1 MTKFA
6 NIFETLTF
14 NIIMSIVALSALTK
28 YLIEM
33 IAARSFEPGGL
44 MFIIWL
50 VIAYHF
56 ISASITALQARRQER
71 IPAPAISKIGETP
84 E

>member
-1 MTKFA
+1 MGKLA

-14 NIIMSIVALSALTK
+14 NIIMGIVALAALTQF
-28 YLIEM
+28 LIQM

-44 MFIIWL
+44 MFVIWI

-56 ISASITALQARRQER
+56 ISASITALKARRQ
-71 IPAPAISKIGETP
+71 
-84 E
+84 

>member
-1 MTKFA
+1 MGKLA

-14 NIIMSIVALSALTK
+14 NIIMGIVALAALAQF
-28 YLIEM
+28 LIQM

-44 MFIIWL
+44 MFVIWI

-56 ISASITALQARRQER
+56 VSASITALKARRQ
-71 IPAPAISKIGETP
+71 
-84 E
+84 

>member
-1 MTKFA
+1 MGKLA

-14 NIIMSIVALSALTK
+14 NIIMSIVALAMLTK
-28 YLIEM
+28 FLIEM

-44 MFIIWL
+44 LSIIWI

-56 ISASITALQARRQER
+56 INASITALKARRQ
-71 IPAPAISKIGETP
+71 
-84 E
+84 

>member
-1 MTKFA
+1 LGKFG

-14 NIIMSIVALSALTK
+14 NIIMSIVALAALAK
-28 YLIEM
+28 FLIEM

-44 MFIIWL
+44 LFIIWI

-56 ISASITALQARRQER
+56 LSASITALKARRQ
-71 IPAPAISKIGETP
+71 
-84 E
+84 

>member
-1 MTKFA
+1 MEKLA

-14 NIIMSIVALSALTK
+14 NIIMSTVALAALAK
-28 YLIEM
+28 FLIEM

-56 ISASITALQARRQER
+56 ISASITALKARRQ
-71 IPAPAISKIGETP
+71 
-84 E
+84 

>member
-1 MTKFA
+1 MGKLA

-14 NIIMSIVALSALTK
+14 NIIMSMVALAALAK
-28 YLIEM
+28 FLIEM

-44 MFIIWL
+44 MFVIWI

-56 ISASITALQARRQER
+56 ISASITALQARRQ
-71 IPAPAISKIGETP
+71 
-84 E
+84 

>member
-1 MTKFA
+1 LGKFA

-14 NIIMSIVALSALTK
+14 NIIMSMVALAALAK
-28 YLIEM
+28 FLIEM

-44 MFIIWL
+44 LFIIWI

-56 ISASITALQARRQER
+56 LSASITALQARPQ
-71 IPAPAISKIGETP
+71 
-84 E
+84 

>member
-1 MTKFA
+1 MGKFA

-14 NIIMSIVALSALTK
+14 NIIMSIVAFAMLAK
-28 YLIEM
+28 FLIEM

-44 MFIIWL
+44 LSIIWI

-56 ISASITALQARRQER
+56 LSASITALKARRQ
-71 IPAPAISKIGETP
+71 
-84 E
+84 

>member
-1 MTKFA
+1 MGKFA

-14 NIIMSIVALSALTK
+14 NIIMSIVAVAALAK
-28 YLIEM
+28 FLIAM

-44 MFIIWL
+44 LFIIWI

-56 ISASITALQARRQER
+56 ISASITALKARSQ
-71 IPAPAISKIGETP
+71 
-84 E
+84 

>member
-1 MTKFA
+1 MGKLA

-14 NIIMSIVALSALTK
+14 NIIMSMVALAALAK
-28 YLIEM
+28 FLIEM

-44 MFIIWL
+44 LFIIWI

-56 ISASITALQARRQER
+56 ISASLSALKARRQ
-71 IPAPAISKIGETP
+71 
-84 E
+84 

>member
-1 MTKFA
+1 MGKFG

-14 NIIMSIVALSALTK
+14 NIIMSIVALAALAK
-28 YLIEM
+28 FLIEM

-44 MFIIWL
+44 LFIIWI

-56 ISASITALQARRQER
+56 LSASITALKARRQ
-71 IPAPAISKIGETP
+71 
-84 E
+84 

>member
-1 MTKFA
+1 MSKFA

-14 NIIMSIVALSALTK
+14 NIIMGIVALAALAK
-28 YLIEM
+28 FLINM

-56 ISASITALQARRQER
+56 ISASITALKARPQ
-71 IPAPAISKIGETP
+71 
-84 E
+84 

>member
-1 MTKFA
+1 MSKFA

-14 NIIMSIVALSALTK
+14 NIIMGIVALAALAK
-28 YLIEM
+28 FLIQM

-44 MFIIWL
+44 MFVIWI

-56 ISASITALQARRQER
+56 IRASITALKARPQ
-71 IPAPAISKIGETP
+71 
-84 E
+84 